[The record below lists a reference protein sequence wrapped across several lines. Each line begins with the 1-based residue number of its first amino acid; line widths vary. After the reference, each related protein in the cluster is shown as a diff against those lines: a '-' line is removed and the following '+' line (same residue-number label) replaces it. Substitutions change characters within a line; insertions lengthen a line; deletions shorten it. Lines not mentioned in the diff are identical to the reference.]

1 MADRTPTVL
10 IVDDEEMVITSVRA
24 VLMLETDYRV
34 QGFTDP
40 TLAVEYLKNGP
51 VDMVVSDYLMP
62 KLNGLQLL
70 KAAKDLQP
78 EATRVL
84 LTGHADKQSAIE
96 AINEVALYHYVE
108 KPWENAALLLVVRN
122 GVERAQLLRELRD
135 SQTSLR
141 DIRARLVKAFL

>member
-34 QGFTDP
+34 EGFTDP
-40 TLAVEYLKNGP
+40 TRAVEYLKNGP

-96 AINEVALYHYVE
+96 AINEVSLYHYLE

>member
-34 QGFTDP
+34 EGFTDP
-40 TLAVEYLKNGP
+40 TRAVEYLKNGP

-70 KAAKDLQP
+70 KAAKELQP

-96 AINEVALYHYVE
+96 AINQVALYHYVE

>member
-1 MADRTPTVL
+1 MADRIPTVL

-34 QGFTDP
+34 EGFTDP
-40 TLAVEYLKNGP
+40 TRAVEYLKNGP

-70 KAAKDLQP
+70 KTAKELQP

-96 AINEVALYHYVE
+96 AINQVALYHYVE